1 MKPITEQETSQKKVN
16 PERSKG
22 EPSIIKVSLSISAI
36 FEFAGQTLTFLTI
49 SSTVTHQTDTGIVES
64 LA

>member
-1 MKPITEQETSQKKVN
+1 MKPITEQETSQRAVS

-22 EPSIIKVSLSISAI
+22 EPSITRVSLSISVI

-49 SSTVTHQTDTGIVES
+49 NSTVTHQTDTGIAES